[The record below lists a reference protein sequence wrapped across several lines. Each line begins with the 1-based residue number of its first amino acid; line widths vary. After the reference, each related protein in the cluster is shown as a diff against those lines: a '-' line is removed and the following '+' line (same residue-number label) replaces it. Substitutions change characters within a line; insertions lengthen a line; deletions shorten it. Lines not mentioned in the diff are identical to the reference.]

1 MAAGI
6 AASRHFPEL
15 QMISHEGKTFFTRR
29 IGPLPG
35 SCDPMSFRSGYPLRH
50 CCLHRPPFETLP
62 GIAAWRRLFR
72 LFRPKPEFCWT
83 VRKVGSASACA
94 FASRFFLA
102 RPASRFL
109 RFQPCGLSRSPR
121 WRHSLSALP
130 FPAGRSWPA
139 SGSCA
144 RLPSRTSGFLGC
156 RDDSRGVSCAQPV
169 DGLWISDG
177 VRGQEPG
184 PHSSC
189 QRKLGAQWGFARR

>member
-1 MAAGI
+1 MIMAAGI

-35 SCDPMSFRSGYPLRH
+35 SCDPMSLRSGYPFRH

-72 LFRPKPEFCWT
+72 EFRPKPEFCWT
-83 VRKVGSASACA
+83 VRKLGSALACA

-109 RFQPCGLSRSPR
+109 RFQPCGLSRSRR
-121 WRHSLSALP
+121 WRHSMSALS
-130 FPAGRSWPA
+130 FPTGRSWPA
-139 SGSCA
+139 KGRSHL
-144 RLPSRTSGFLGC
+144 RPSRTSGFG
-156 RDDSRGVSCAQPV
+156 RASDERWGVNCGRPV
-169 DGLWISDG
+169 DKFCRPQFST
-177 VRGQEPG
+177 
-184 PHSSC
+184 
-189 QRKLGAQWGFARR
+189 A